1 MANGVHAE
9 GGGEVVFA
17 RAGAADQHDV
27 LCVVEE
33 RATMQFPYER
43 FVDLSLGKVEAGQI
57 PVNRE
62 LRTLHLVIDGPHLT
76 FGDRVPRSGC
86 KSVALYAAPG
96 G

>member
-1 MANGVHAE
+1 
-9 GGGEVVFA
+9 
-17 RAGAADQHDV
+17 
-27 LCVVEE
+27 
-33 RATMQFPYER
+33 MQFPHER

-76 FGDRVPRSGC
+76 FGKLGLEEDLKDPFGLPV
-86 KSVALYAAPG
+86 G

>member
-1 MANGVHAE
+1 MTVANGLHAE
-9 GGGEVVFA
+9 GGGKVGF
-17 RAGAADQHDV
+17 AGAADQHDV
-27 LCVVEE
+27 LCVVED
-33 RATMQFPYER
+33 RAMMQFPHER

-76 FGDRVPRSGC
+76 FGKLGLEEDLKDPFGLPV
-86 KSVALYAAPG
+86 G